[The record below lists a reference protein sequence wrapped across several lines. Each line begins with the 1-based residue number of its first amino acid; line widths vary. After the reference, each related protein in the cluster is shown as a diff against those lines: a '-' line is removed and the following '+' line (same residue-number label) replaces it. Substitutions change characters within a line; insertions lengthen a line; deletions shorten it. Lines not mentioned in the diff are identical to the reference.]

1 VLTRLLLTLLVVTTC
16 VVTACGGPPAPQK
29 TCTPTSCTGCCTD
42 DDRCVVEVR
51 ERDTYCGFNGSA
63 CVNCVATGKT
73 CSTTTL
79 ACQ

>member
-1 VLTRLLLTLLVVTTC
+1 MRRLLVTLLLF
-16 VVTACGGPPAPQK
+16 TACGPAAPQK

-63 CVNCVATGKT
+63 CVNCVSTGKT
-73 CSTTTL
+73 CSTVTL